1 MTSFLN
7 YIYILVHRQALDR
20 IMVNESQLTITANN
34 YRPYISQL
42 EWYIWQM
49 RTQTVWLMAILF
61 LVMQEEFIE

>member
-42 EWYIWQM
+42 G
-49 RTQTVWLMAILF
+49 
-61 LVMQEEFIE
+61 